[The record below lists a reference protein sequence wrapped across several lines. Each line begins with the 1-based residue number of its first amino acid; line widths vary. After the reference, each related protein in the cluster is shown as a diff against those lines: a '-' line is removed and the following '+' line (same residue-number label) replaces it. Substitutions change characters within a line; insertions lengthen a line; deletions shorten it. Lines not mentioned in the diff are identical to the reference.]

1 MQTLILALH
10 IIACLVLIVVV
21 LLQSGKEGMGVIF
34 GGGSSS
40 LFGSSGAGGLLAKV
54 TAVVAG
60 IFLVTSLGYNV
71 ITSPTKVESSV
82 MDEAPVQTQP
92 LDFEHMGNNATE
104 QNQSATE
111 PAAQPAAQPTE
122 DKAADEQPAPAAE
135 DKGVT
140 APEQAAPEQPA
151 QQGNATE

>member
-60 IFLVTSLGYNV
+60 IFLATSLGYNV

-82 MDEAPVQTQP
+82 MDEAPVQSQP
-92 LDFEHMGNNATE
+92 LDFEHMGNATE
-104 QNQSATE
+104 QNQSAAE
-111 PAAQPAAQPTE
+111 PAAQPSE
-122 DKAADEQPAPAAE
+122 DKAADEQPAPANE
-135 DKGVT
+135 DTGVT
-140 APEQAAPEQPA
+140 APEQPA